1 MAIDLT
7 KPLAWKKATH
17 DEQMMLKNLQGNILK
32 GHGRP
37 RTINVFFKIDTTK
50 VAQMRNALREIANY
64 HVTSAMQQLEETEA
78 FKLTGKSGETFV
90 AMMLSASGYAALGVP
105 AAKRPNNPVFA
116 AGMKAATSVA
126 ALGDPAVATWEAA
139 FQGQIDGLVLIGSIT
154 DSPLLIERDHIVTLL
169 IEGGATIVHQ
179 QSGEAILNLVG
190 DGIEHFGYVDGRSQ
204 PLMLVEDI
212 EQEAKTAGIGAWDP
226 QFALNAALIADPG
239 VDPGVVPNL
248 APPSF
253 GSYFV
258 FRKLEQDAQ
267 GFKRRE
273 QQLADALLM
282 VGADARELAGAMAV
296 GRFEDGTPVTLSD
309 EAKGQTPPND
319 FTYKS
324 DPGARCPFQA
334 HVRKVNPRG
343 TGGAELENVERG
355 HIMPRRG
362 IPYTDIAR
370 KTHPSTLP
378 GSDTLTDFNA
388 KVAPLL
394 PTGGVG
400 LLFMA
405 YNSDINKQFQ
415 FTQQTWANNPG
426 FPIVPPPAT
435 GIDPVMANGSASTQN
450 WPKAWGVATPTTPF
464 AFSGFVK
471 MKGGEYFFAP
481 SLGFLKAL

>member
-17 DEQMMLKNLQGNILK
+17 EEQAMLENLQGNILK

-37 RTINVFFKIDTTK
+37 RTVNVFFKIDTAK
-50 VAQMRNALREIANY
+50 VAQMKSSMREIANY

-78 FKLTGKSGETFV
+78 FKLKGRSGETFV
-90 AMMLSASGYAALGVP
+90 ALALSASGYAALGVP
-105 AAKRPNNPVFA
+105 AANRPNNPVFA
-116 AGMKAATSVA
+116 AGMRAAASVA
-126 ALGDPAVATWEAA
+126 ALGDPAVANWEVP

-154 DSPLLIERDHIVTLL
+154 DSPLLIKRDHIVSLL
-169 IEGGATIVHQ
+169 TEGGATIIHQ
-179 QSGEAILNLVG
+179 QKGEAVMNLVG

-212 EQEAKTAGIGAWDP
+212 EQESNTAGISLWDP
-226 QFALNAALIADPG
+226 QFALNAALVSDPG
-239 VDPGVVPNL
+239 AAPGL
-248 APPSF
+248 AATSF
-253 GSYFV
+253 GSYFI
-258 FRKLEQDAQ
+258 FRKLEQNVQ

-273 QQLADALLM
+273 QQLADSLSM
-282 VGADARELAGAMAV
+282 VGAEARELAGAMAV

-309 EAKGQTPPND
+309 EAKSETPPND

-324 DPGARCPFQA
+324 DLGARCPFQA

-343 TGGAELENVERG
+343 TGGAEPEAIERG

-362 IPYTDIAR
+362 IPYTDVAR

-378 GSDTLTDFNA
+378 GSDTLVDFNA

-426 FPIVPPPAT
+426 FPIVPPPAP
-435 GIDPVMANGSASTQN
+435 GIDPVMANGSGSTQN

-464 AFSGFVK
+464 AFEGFVK